1 MATSAAANPRAFS
14 PGASFPRAR
23 LAAAGLGV
31 RVAFALVFA
40 AAMSGQYSECFP
52 GFNIAYDRRVRI
64 AVILV
69 GLFLLGVIV
78 AAVIAPYLDSEL
90 FVWLEPHS
98 IVDSTPIPLAKG
110 RMADDYFAVED
121 LGNDTFAIGEPRY
134 YQQNYSYLI
143 LGQARAVLF
152 DSGSG
157 TRDISG
163 VVRSLTTL
171 PVTVIVSHLHF
182 DHLGGIAPFADVAM
196 IDLPETRADVSRG
209 LFKPSRYEYM
219 GFFDGRAA
227 PSLRVAEWLAPGSM
241 IDLGG
246 RTLRVLSTPGHT
258 PSSVALF
265 DASNR
270 RLFIGDFI
278 YPTTLYA
285 FLPGASLSAY
295 QATARTLLEM
305 LPPDTV
311 LWTAH
316 CCRKNEGVSAPW
328 LSMRDLRDLDAAL
341 AAVRAGHAKAS
352 GFYPRV
358 FPVNDEMTL
367 AAGFPWNNR

>member
-1 MATSAAANPRAFS
+1 VTTSLRRRGKRTS
-14 PGASFPRAR
+14 IIIV
-23 LAAAGLGV
+23 GV
-31 RVAFALVFA
+31 
-40 AAMSGQYSECFP
+40 
-52 GFNIAYDRRVRI
+52 I
-64 AVILV
+64 
-69 GLFLLGVIV
+69 LLGVVV
-78 AAVIAPYLDSEL
+78 AALFAPYVDGEL
-90 FVWLEPHS
+90 AVWLEPHA
-98 IVDSTPIPLAKG
+98 IVDSAPAQLAKG
-110 RMADDYFAVED
+110 RMVDDYFAVED
-121 LGNDTFAIGEPRY
+121 LGDGTFAIGEPRY

-143 LGQARAVLF
+143 VGQTRAVFF

-163 VVRSLTTL
+163 VVAGLTKL
-171 PVTVIVSHLHF
+171 PITVIVSHLHF
-182 DHLGGIAPFADVAM
+182 DHLGGIGPFGHVAM
-196 IDLPETRADVSRG
+196 IDLPETRADVSEAF
-209 LFKPSRYEYM
+209 FKPSRYEYM
-219 GFFDGRAA
+219 GFFDRRVA
-227 PSLRVAEWLAPGSM
+227 PSFRVGEWLAPGAV

-246 RTLRVLSTPGHT
+246 RALRVLSTPGHT
-258 PSSVALF
+258 PSSVSLF
-265 DASNR
+265 DATNR

-295 QATARTLLEM
+295 QATARTLLGM
-305 LPPDTV
+305 LPMDTV

-328 LSMRDLRDLDAAL
+328 LSMRDLGDLDAAL
-341 AAVRAGHAKAS
+341 TAVRSGQAKAV

>member
-1 MATSAAANPRAFS
+1 VTTRQRRHAKRAATIIV
-14 PGASFPRAR
+14 GALLSSVV
-23 LAAAGLGV
+23 AAGL
-31 RVAFALVFA
+31 F
-40 AAMSGQYSECFP
+40 
-52 GFNIAYDRRVRI
+52 
-64 AVILV
+64 
-69 GLFLLGVIV
+69 
-78 AAVIAPYLDSEL
+78 APYVDGEL
-90 FVWLEPHS
+90 AAWLEPHT
-98 IVDSTPIPLAKG
+98 IVDPVPARLAKG

-121 LGNDTFAIGEPRY
+121 LEGGTFAIGEPRY

-143 LGQARAVLF
+143 VGQTRAVLF

-163 VVRSLTTL
+163 VVAGLTKL
-171 PVTVIVSHLHF
+171 PVTVIVSHLHY
-182 DHLGGIAPFADVAM
+182 DHLGGIGSFRNVAM
-196 IDLPETRADVSRG
+196 IDLPETRADVSG
-209 LFKPSRYEYM
+209 ALFKPSRYEYM
-219 GFFDGRAA
+219 GFFDGRVA
-227 PSLRVAEWLAPGSM
+227 PSFPVGEWLLAGTV

-246 RTLRVLSTPGHT
+246 RALRILSTPGHT
-258 PSSVALF
+258 PSSVALY
-265 DASNR
+265 DATNR

-295 QATARTLLEM
+295 QATARRLLGM
-305 LPPDTV
+305 LPADTV

-328 LSMRDLRDLDAAL
+328 LSMKDLRDLDAGL
-341 AAVRAGHAKAS
+341 TVVRAGRAKAV

-367 AAGFPWNNR
+367 AVGFPWNNR

>member
-1 MATSAAANPRAFS
+1 MSVRQRPFPGGCGKRAGIIIVGVLFLGVVVAALFAPYIYAE
-14 PGASFPRAR
+14 
-23 LAAAGLGV
+23 LAA
-31 RVAFALVFA
+31 
-40 AAMSGQYSECFP
+40 
-52 GFNIAYDRRVRI
+52 
-64 AVILV
+64 
-69 GLFLLGVIV
+69 
-78 AAVIAPYLDSEL
+78 
-90 FVWLEPHS
+90 WLEAHT
-98 IVDSTPIPLAKG
+98 IVDPAPAQLAKG
-110 RMADDYFAVED
+110 LMADDYFAVED
-121 LGNDTFAIGEPRY
+121 LGDGTFAIGEPRY

-143 LGQARAVLF
+143 VGLKRAILF

-163 VVRSLTTL
+163 VVAGLTEL
-171 PVTVIVSHLHF
+171 PVTVIASHLHF
-182 DHLGGIAPFADVAM
+182 DHLGGITPFGRVAM
-196 IDLPETRADVSRG
+196 IDLPETRADVSG
-209 LFKPSRYEYM
+209 ALFKPSRYEFM
-219 GFFDGRAA
+219 GFFDGRVA
-227 PSLRVAEWLAPGSM
+227 PSFRVTEWLAPGAV

-246 RTLRVLSTPGHT
+246 RALQILSTPGHT

-265 DASNR
+265 DATNR

-295 QATARTLLEM
+295 QATAKM
-305 LPPDTV
+305 LMGIMPADTV

-328 LSMRDLRDLDAAL
+328 LSMKDLRDLDAAL
-341 AAVRAGHAKAS
+341 TAVRANQAKAA

-358 FPVNDEMTL
+358 FHVNDETTL

>member
-1 MATSAAANPRAFS
+1 MNRLITIIVVVIVSGNV
-14 PGASFPRAR
+14 
-23 LAAAGLGV
+23 LAA
-31 RVAFALVFA
+31 
-40 AAMSGQYSECFP
+40 
-52 GFNIAYDRRVRI
+52 
-64 AVILV
+64 
-69 GLFLLGVIV
+69 LF
-78 AAVIAPYLDSEL
+78 APYLYGEL
-90 FVWLEPHS
+90 EVWLEPHA
-98 IVDSTPIPLAKG
+98 IVDSTPAHLAKG
-110 RMADDYFAVED
+110 RMVGDYFAVQE
-121 LGNDTFAIGEPRY
+121 LGDGTYAIGEPRY

-143 LGQARAVLF
+143 VGESRAVLF

-163 VVRSLTTL
+163 VVAGITKL

-182 DHLGGIAPFADVAM
+182 DHLGGVGPFAQVAM
-196 IDLPETRADVSRG
+196 IDLPATRADVSGG

-219 GFFDGRAA
+219 GFFDGLAA
-227 PSLRVAEWLAPGSM
+227 PSFRVSEWLAPGVTL
-241 IDLGG
+241 DLGG
-246 RTLRVLSTPGHT
+246 RTLQVWSTPGHT

-265 DASNR
+265 DAANR
-270 RLFIGDFI
+270 RLFIGDYI

-295 QATARTLLEM
+295 QATAKALLAK
-305 LPPDTV
+305 LPADTV

-341 AAVRAGHAKAS
+341 TRIRTGQVKAV

-358 FPVNDEMTL
+358 FPVNEEMTL

>member
-1 MATSAAANPRAFS
+1 MVQAEF
-14 PGASFPRAR
+14 
-23 LAAAGLGV
+23 
-31 RVAFALVFA
+31 
-40 AAMSGQYSECFP
+40 
-52 GFNIAYDRRVRI
+52 DRRVEARAPDTKRAATI
-64 AVILV
+64 IV
-69 GLFLLGVIV
+69 GVLLAGV
-78 AAVIAPYLDSEL
+78 AAAALWAPYVYGEL
-90 FVWLEPHS
+90 MVWTQPHA
-98 IVDSTPIPLAKG
+98 IVDSAPAHISKG

-121 LGNDTFAIGEPRY
+121 LGDGTFAIGEPRY

-143 LGQARAVLF
+143 VGQTRAVLF

-157 TRDISG
+157 TRDISR
-163 VVRSLTTL
+163 VVANLTKL

-182 DHLGGIAPFADVAM
+182 DHLGGIGPFEHAAM
-196 IDLPETRADVSRG
+196 IDLPETRADMSGV
-209 LFKPSRYEYM
+209 LFRPGRYQYM
-219 GFFDGRAA
+219 GFYDGRVA
-227 PSLRVAEWLAPGSM
+227 PSFRVSEWLAPGAV

-246 RTLRVLSTPGHT
+246 RTLEVLSTPGHT
-258 PSSVALF
+258 PTSVALF
-265 DASNR
+265 DAANR

-295 QATARTLLEM
+295 QATAKMLLGM
-305 LPPDTV
+305 LPTDSV

-328 LSMRDLRDLDAAL
+328 LSMQDLRDLDAAL
-341 AAVRAGHAKAS
+341 TAVRSGQAKAT

>member
-1 MATSAAANPRAFS
+1 VPTRLRGRGKRAAII
-14 PGASFPRAR
+14 
-23 LAAAGLGV
+23 V
-31 RVAFALVFA
+31 
-40 AAMSGQYSECFP
+40 
-52 GFNIAYDRRVRI
+52 
-64 AVILV
+64 V
-69 GLFLLGVIV
+69 GLFLLGVVV
-78 AAVIAPYLDSEL
+78 AALFAPYVDGEL
-90 FVWLEPHS
+90 AVWLEPHV
-98 IVDSTPIPLAKG
+98 IIDSAPARLAKG
-110 RMADDYFAVED
+110 RMVDDYFAVED
-121 LGNDTFAIGEPRY
+121 LGSGTFAIGEPRY

-143 LGQARAVLF
+143 VGQSRAVLF

-157 TRDISG
+157 TRDIS
-163 VVRSLTTL
+163 VAVANLTKL

-182 DHLGGIAPFADVAM
+182 DHVGGISPFGHVAM

-209 LFKPSRYEYM
+209 YFKPSRYEYM
-219 GFFDGRAA
+219 GFFDGRGA
-227 PSLRVAEWLAPGSM
+227 PSFRVAEWLAPGAI

-258 PSSVALF
+258 LSSVALF
-265 DASNR
+265 DASSR

-295 QATARTLLEM
+295 QATARMLLEM
-305 LPPDTV
+305 LPTDTV

-328 LSMRDLRDLDAAL
+328 LSMKDLRDLDAAL
-341 AAVRAGHAKAS
+341 TAVRAGQAKAS

-358 FPVNDEMTL
+358 FAVNDEMTL

>member
-1 MATSAAANPRAFS
+1 MKPPPRSNGFKLKSRLRGRGKRAAIIIV
-14 PGASFPRAR
+14 
-23 LAAAGLGV
+23 GV
-31 RVAFALVFA
+31 L
-40 AAMSGQYSECFP
+40 
-52 GFNIAYDRRVRI
+52 
-64 AVILV
+64 
-69 GLFLLGVIV
+69 LFGVVV
-78 AAVIAPYLDSEL
+78 AALLAPYIDAEL
-90 FVWLEPHS
+90 MVWLEPHA
-98 IVDSTPIPLAKG
+98 IVDSAPAQLAKG
-110 RMADDYFAVED
+110 LMVDDYFAVED
-121 LGNDTFAIGEPRY
+121 LGDGTFAIGEPRY

-143 LGQARAVLF
+143 VGLKRAILF

-163 VVRSLTTL
+163 VVAALTKL

-182 DHLGGIAPFADVAM
+182 DHLGGITPFGRVAM
-196 IDLPETRADVSRG
+196 IDLPETRADVSG
-209 LFKPSRYEYM
+209 ELFKPGRYEFM
-219 GFFDGRAA
+219 GFFDGRVA
-227 PSLRVAEWLAPGSM
+227 PSFRVAEWLAPGAV

-246 RTLRVLSTPGHT
+246 RSLQVLSTPGHT

-265 DASNR
+265 DATNR

-295 QATARTLLEM
+295 QATAKMLMGM
-305 LPPDTV
+305 LPADTV

-328 LSMRDLRDLDAAL
+328 LSMTDLRDLDAAL
-341 AAVRAGHAKAS
+341 TAVRAHQAKAV

-358 FPVNDEMTL
+358 FHVNDEMTL

>member
-1 MATSAAANPRAFS
+1 VS
-14 PGASFPRAR
+14 
-23 LAAAGLGV
+23 
-31 RVAFALVFA
+31 
-40 AAMSGQYSECFP
+40 
-52 GFNIAYDRRVRI
+52 
-64 AVILV
+64 
-69 GLFLLGVIV
+69 LLGVV
-78 AAVIAPYLDSEL
+78 AAALFAPYIDGEL
-90 FVWLEPHS
+90 TVWLEPHA
-98 IVDSTPIPLAKG
+98 IVDSAPAHLAKG
-110 RMADDYFAVED
+110 RMVDDYFAVED
-121 LGNDTFAIGEPRY
+121 LGEGTVAIGEPRY

-143 LGQARAVLF
+143 AGQTRAVLF

-163 VVRSLTTL
+163 VVAGLTKL
-171 PVTVIVSHLHF
+171 PITVIVSHLHF
-182 DHLGGIAPFADVAM
+182 DHLGGIGPFGDVAM
-196 IDLPETRADVSRG
+196 IDLPETRADMAG
-209 LFKPSRYEYM
+209 AFFKPSRYEYM
-219 GFFDGRAA
+219 GFVDGRVA
-227 PSLRVAEWLAPGSM
+227 PSFRVREWLAPGAV

-246 RTLRVLSTPGHT
+246 RALRVLSTPGHT
-258 PSSVALF
+258 PGSVALF
-265 DASNR
+265 DATNR

-295 QATARTLLEM
+295 QATARMLVGM

-328 LSMRDLRDLDAAL
+328 LSIKDLRDLDAAL
-341 AAVRAGHAKAS
+341 TAVRAGQAKAV

>member
-1 MATSAAANPRAFS
+1 MTSDLRKGLSPVRGRKRRAA
-14 PGASFPRAR
+14 
-23 LAAAGLGV
+23 L
-31 RVAFALVFA
+31 
-40 AAMSGQYSECFP
+40 
-52 GFNIAYDRRVRI
+52 II
-64 AVILV
+64 V
-69 GLFLLGVIV
+69 GLFFVGIVGIVGIVV
-78 AAVIAPYLDSEL
+78 AALLAPYVDGEL
-90 FVWLEPHS
+90 IVWLEPHL
-98 IVDSTPIPLAKG
+98 IIDPAPVPLAKG
-110 RMADDYFAVED
+110 RMVDDYFAVED
-121 LGNDTFAIGEPRY
+121 LGYGTFAIGEPHY

-143 LGQARAVLF
+143 IGQTRAVLF

-163 VVRSLTTL
+163 VVSKLTKL
-171 PVTVIVSHLHF
+171 PITVIVSHLHF
-182 DHLGGIAPFADVAM
+182 DHVGGIGPFGHVAM
-196 IDLPETRADVSRG
+196 IDLPETRADVSSG
-209 LFKPSRYEYM
+209 FFKPSRYEYM
-219 GFFDGRAA
+219 GLFDHRLA
-227 PSLRVAEWLAPGSM
+227 PSFRVEEWLAPGTI

-295 QATARTLLEM
+295 QATARMLLAM
-305 LPPDTV
+305 LPTDAV

-328 LSMRDLRDLDAAL
+328 LSMSDLRDLDAAL
-341 AAVRAGHAKAS
+341 TEVRAGRAKAS

-358 FPVNDEMTL
+358 FAVNDEMTL

>member
-1 MATSAAANPRAFS
+1 VKNRS
-14 PGASFPRAR
+14 PSRGRGTGI
-23 LAAAGLGV
+23 LIIGV
-31 RVAFALVFA
+31 LLLL
-40 AAMSGQYSECFP
+40 
-52 GFNIAYDRRVRI
+52 I
-64 AVILV
+64 AV
-69 GLFLLGVIV
+69 
-78 AAVIAPYLDSEL
+78 AAWFAPYVYGEL
-90 FVWLEPHS
+90 AVWLEPHV
-98 IVDSTPIPLAKG
+98 IVDSAPAELAKG
-110 RMADDYFAVED
+110 RMVDDYFAVED
-121 LGNDTFAIGEPRY
+121 LGDGTFAIGEPRY

-143 LGQARAVLF
+143 VGEKRAILF

-163 VVRSLTTL
+163 VVANLTKL
-171 PVTVIVSHLHF
+171 PVTVIVSHLHY
-182 DHLGGIAPFADVAM
+182 DHLGGIGPFEHVGM
-196 IDLPETRADVSRG
+196 IDLPETRADVSGGIFRPG
-209 LFKPSRYEYM
+209 HYEYM

-227 PSLRVAEWLAPGSM
+227 PSIRVGEWLAPGAV

-246 RTLRVLSTPGHT
+246 RGLKVLSTPGHT
-258 PSSVALF
+258 PNSVALF
-265 DASNR
+265 DATNR

-295 QATARTLLEM
+295 QATAKTLLGT
-305 LPPDTV
+305 LPSDTV

-328 LSMRDLRDLDAAL
+328 LSMSDLRDLDAAL
-341 AAVRAGHAKAS
+341 TAVRSGQGKAV

-367 AAGFPWNNR
+367 EVGFLWNNR

>member
-1 MATSAAANPRAFS
+1 VTVRWNGATHFMERTGRMKKSAA
-14 PGASFPRAR
+14 
-23 LAAAGLGV
+23 
-31 RVAFALVFA
+31 
-40 AAMSGQYSECFP
+40 
-52 GFNIAYDRRVRI
+52 I
-64 AVILV
+64 ILST
-69 GLFLLGVIV
+69 LFLIV
-78 AAVIAPYLDSEL
+78 VFSAWYAPFVDGEL
-90 FVWLEPHS
+90 AVWLESHT
-98 IVDSTPIPLAKG
+98 IVDAVAAKIAKG

-121 LGNDTFAIGEPRY
+121 LGEGTFAIGEPRY

-143 LGQARAVLF
+143 VGTTRAILF

-157 TRDISG
+157 TRDVSG
-163 VVRSLTTL
+163 VVANLTKL

-182 DHLGGIAPFADVAM
+182 DHLGGIAPFDHVAM
-196 IDLPETRADVSRG
+196 IDLPETRADMSGEFFR
-209 LFKPSRYEYM
+209 PSRYEYM
-219 GFFDGRAA
+219 GFVDARAA
-227 PSLRVAEWLAPGSM
+227 PSVRVGEWLEPGAT

-246 RTLRVLSTPGHT
+246 RSLRILSTPGHT

-265 DASNR
+265 DAVNR

-295 QATARTLLEM
+295 QATAQMLLRV
-305 LPPDTV
+305 LPADTV

-328 LSMRDLRDLDAAL
+328 LSMSDLRDLDAAL
-341 AAVRAGHAKAS
+341 TAVRAGHAKSA

-358 FPVNDEMTL
+358 FPVNEEMTL
-367 AAGFPWNNR
+367 ATGFPWNNR

>member
-1 MATSAAANPRAFS
+1 MT
-14 PGASFPRAR
+14 AR
-23 LAAAGLGV
+23 
-31 RVAFALVFA
+31 
-40 AAMSGQYSECFP
+40 S
-52 GFNIAYDRRVRI
+52 RRRSTR
-64 AVILV
+64 AVIIVV
-69 GLFLLGVIV
+69 GVLLLGVV
-78 AAVIAPYLDSEL
+78 FALMGAPYVDGEL
-90 FVWLEPHS
+90 MVWLEPHA
-98 IVDSTPIPLAKG
+98 IIDPAPVKIAKG
-110 RMADDYFAVED
+110 RMVDDYFAVEE
-121 LGNDTFAIGEPRY
+121 LGDGTFAIGEPRY

-143 LGQARAVLF
+143 VGQTRAVLF

-163 VVRSLTTL
+163 VVTALTKL

-182 DHLGGIAPFADVAM
+182 DHLGGIGPFGDVAM
-196 IDLPETRADVSRG
+196 IDLNDTRADLSG
-209 LFKPSRYEYM
+209 EIFKPRRYEYL
-219 GFFDGRAA
+219 GFLDGRGA
-227 PSLRVAEWLAPGSM
+227 PSFRVTEWLAPGAV

-258 PSSVALF
+258 PTSVALF
-265 DASNR
+265 DATNR

-295 QATARTLLEM
+295 QATARMLLRV
-305 LPPDTV
+305 LPADTV

-328 LSMRDLRDLDAAL
+328 LSIRDLRDLDAAL
-341 AAVRAGHAKAS
+341 SAIRSGQAKAA

-358 FPVNDEMTL
+358 FPVNGEMTL